1 MRVLLQFVVENY
13 RSFHGETVFS
23 MVAPPGET
31 VGTATVPGHAGL
43 RVMRVAALYG
53 ANASG
58 KSNLFAA
65 IRAMGEL
72 VARGAK
78 EGAELP
84 AQPFRLSADARRAP
98 TRFQVDFVTEGARF
112 SYSIVF
118 NSREVV
124 GESLHRVLEG
134 GDEALCFERE
144 SHAGGEHRVTLGA
157 ALQVG
162 DEEQQRFVR
171 FVAKATPVWQP
182 MLTEFSAKN
191 VVAVSSAH
199 AWFARRL
206 TTVAPMQTFDG
217 LLAALADDDE
227 MLRYFGERLRD
238 LGTGI
243 VRLDVETRQNLVELE
258 VWKDLLDHGMLTVDG
273 PAGTRSVP
281 SRDVELSMS
290 NGKPRVHV
298 LLAQHPSDIGEVPFT
313 LSEESDGTRRLLHL
327 LPVLYDATRSDRT
340 VVVDELDRSLHTVLT
355 RRFVEEFMAAAR
367 TRDTGSQLIF
377 TTHDTNLLNGRLVP
391 PASIWFVEKDDQGA
405 TRLHALSEYRPAQ
418 LAQLVDHLEE
428 GYLQGRFG
436 AIPFLSP
443 LGGVSWATES
453 EA

>member
-1 MRVLLQFVVENY
+1 MLLQFVVENY

-31 VGTATVPGHAGL
+31 VGTTAVPGHANL

-65 IRAMGEL
+65 IRAMSEL

-84 AQPFRLSADARRAP
+84 AQPFRLSADARRVP
-98 TRFQVDFVTEGARF
+98 TRFQVDFVTEGARY
-112 SYSIVF
+112 SYSIVM
-118 NSREVV
+118 SAREVV
-124 GESLHRVLEG
+124 GESLHRVREG
-134 GDEALCFERE
+134 GDEELYFERE
-144 SHAGGEHRVTLGA
+144 SQSGGEHRFAVGA
-157 ALQVG
+157 PLQIG
-162 DEEQQRFVR
+162 DDEQQRFVR

-182 MLTEFSAKN
+182 MLTELATKN
-191 VVAVSSAH
+191 VAAVHDAH
-199 AWFARRL
+199 AWFVKRL
-206 TTVAPMQTFDG
+206 ATVAPMQKFEG
-217 LLAALADDDE
+217 LLAALADDGE
-227 MLRYFGERLRD
+227 MLRYFGDRLRD

-243 VRLDVETRQNLVELE
+243 VRLAVQTRQNLAELGAVKE
-258 VWKDLLDHGMLTVDG
+258 MLEHGHLTVEG
-273 PAGTRSVP
+273 PAGVRSVP
-281 SRDVELSMS
+281 IGDVELGVA
-290 NGKPRVHV
+290 NGASRALV
-298 LLAQHPSDIGEVPFT
+298 LFAQHPSDGGEVSFT

-327 LPVLYDATRSDRT
+327 LPVLYDARRTDRT

-355 RRFVEEFMAAAR
+355 RRFVEEFMAATR
-367 TRDTGSQLIF
+367 PRDTGSQLIF

-391 PASIWFVEKDDQGA
+391 PASIWFVEKDDHGA

-436 AIPFLSP
+436 AIPFLAP
-443 LGGVSWATES
+443 MGGVSWNAES